1 MIYIVHHDGTVAAAH
16 AEYFV
21 RWGEYHYCGVSGTT
35 EREAVTRWTKDRP
48 EVAAVADTEDD
59 AREMARLVTAR
70 AEVTTPVAEGYATGG
85 LWACAYA
92 CGDALDVVA
101 YATRNGVPDL
111 ARCVLAGRWQGGQ
124 WTHRTGDCAL
134 GPRAQWGTLWT
145 KVEAWVKR
153 DVLQRGTP

>member
-35 EREAVTRWTKDRP
+35 EREAVTRWAKDRP

-70 AEVTTPVAEGYATGG
+70 AEPAAPVAEGYASGG

-101 YATRNGVPDL
+101 YATSGDGRPDL

-134 GPRAQWGTLWT
+134 GPRARWGSLWA
-145 KVEAWVKR
+145 KVEAWVSR
-153 DVLQRGTP
+153 IGRGGP